1 MKFAFLLYEDES
13 RWGAM
18 SEAERDAL
26 IGRHMAYSAALE
38 KAGVMAGGAPLE
50 PTPGAKLIT
59 NGTIQ
64 DGPYADT
71 KEQLGGFYMV
81 EVDSLDAALTWA
93 HQCPL
98 MEGSSLEVRPVP
110 NYGDG
115 A

>member
-13 RWGAM
+13 RWAGM

-26 IGRHMAYSAALE
+26 IGEHMAYSAALE
-38 KAGVMAGGAPLE
+38 KAGVMAGGAPLA
-50 PTPGAKLIT
+50 PTPSAKLIKS
-59 NGTIQ
+59 GAVQ

-81 EVDSLDAALTWA
+81 DVESLEAALEWA

-98 MEGSSLEVRPVP
+98 MAGSSLEVRPIP

-115 A
+115 